1 MSYITSNSILTSCP
15 DATISTSGTET
26 RTVTINGNTSTGTI
40 LYPNYANTTIATAT
54 VPFIPFAEP
63 GGVSISKEKAE
74 KTEIKK
80 EENIMHDPSSIKQI
94 IQYVPQKVY
103 GFIFHDGEKIKTI
116 CSKEDVFNFEYACF
130 LAIAKKIY
138 GKSLTFEGVL
148 NKSYQLM
155 YEKYYIKMVK
165 KAIKDFEKKQKEEA
179 KKEEIEEIK
188 KRQKKKKAE
197 KKKRQNERK
206 RQYQINIIKQAIKES
221 KGEA

>member
-15 DATISTSGTET
+15 DATISTSGITT
-26 RTVTINGNTSTGTI
+26 NTITINGNTTSTGTI
-40 LYPNYANTTIATAT
+40 VYPTVNTATAT
-54 VPFIPFAEP
+54 VPFISYAEP
-63 GGVSISKEKAE
+63 GGVSMNKEKAE

-116 CSKEDVFNFEYACF
+116 RSNEDVFNFEYACF

-179 KKEEIEEIK
+179 KKEEAEEVK

-221 KGEA
+221 KGEV